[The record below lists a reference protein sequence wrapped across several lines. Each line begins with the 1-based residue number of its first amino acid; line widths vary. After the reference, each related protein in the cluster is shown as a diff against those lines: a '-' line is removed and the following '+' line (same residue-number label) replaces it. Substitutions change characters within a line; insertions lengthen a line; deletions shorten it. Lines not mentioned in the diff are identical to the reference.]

1 MSCHFLNHLSM
12 WCYRFSLFS
21 CKHIFILLFY
31 CGFLLDIFLTTMSR
45 WQYLLEM
52 TVQVIFHVSW
62 FRCQQSTIYFQV
74 SSCSLF
80 HRKLHIPGF
89 CSNAH
94 FFVLDGLCFF
104 FSDQIQ
110 PFLLQLDD
118 LNEYNLQMVPGNDAS
133 LTVSLGHLTW
143 LSCEMWGTIYVDYW
157 MIVCTLTF

>member
-1 MSCHFLNHLSM
+1 MFHGLDVNKAQSIFKFLPVLCFTESYIYQVFAQMLTFLS
-12 WCYRFSLFS
+12 
-21 CKHIFILLFY
+21 
-31 CGFLLDIFLTTMSR
+31 LTA
-45 WQYLLEM
+45 Y
-52 TVQVIFHVSW
+52 V
-62 FRCQQSTIYFQV
+62 
-74 SSCSLF
+74 
-80 HRKLHIPGF
+80 
-89 CSNAH
+89 
-94 FFVLDGLCFF
+94 FF